1 MAKQTQA
8 CSYDLCFDLDEALTM
23 PDTPVASP
31 PAPSL
36 PTVFSAGVC
45 TVCPEPFEAGK
56 GAKRMPCGHL
66 FHDTCISTWLA
77 RDRSCPTCRCPLKAH
92 K

>member
-1 MAKQTQA
+1 MAKRSQA

-23 PDTPVASP
+23 PETPVATLLV
-31 PAPSL
+31 PSL
-36 PTVFSAGVC
+36 PTVFAAGVC
-45 TVCPEPFEAGK
+45 TVCLEAFEAGK
-56 GAKRMPCGHL
+56 DAKRMPCGHL
-66 FHDTCISTWLA
+66 FHDRCISKWLA